1 MTAATKKAEAIA
13 AALGRKFAPTHS
25 FKAGLTY
32 GKAGLTYVEI
42 EVWANEPRQY
52 VGSDLRS
59 LAFYESITAAEA
71 QQVVDS
77 VKGIIKNSG
86 SKRR

>member
-13 AALGRKFAPTHS
+13 AALGRKFAPAYD
-25 FKAGLTY
+25 FKSGLTY
-32 GKAGLTYVEI
+32 GAIPFVEI
-42 EVWANEPRQY
+42 EVWSNEPRQY

-77 VKGIIKNSG
+77 VKQIIKQLG